1 METDR
6 TRDSAAYLAA
16 IDESCR
22 ERLDAVED
30 VVMKE
35 TIKLHRLEMKV
46 QDVLAKQRPEEQE
59 AASARRRQQCA
70 LMSALETLSK
80 EPTG

>member
-6 TRDSAAYLAA
+6 RAAHLAA
-16 IDESCR
+16 IDESR

-46 QDVLAKQRPEEQE
+46 QDVLAKQQPEEQE